1 MFWSRW
7 RREYLI
13 LLHQRQKWNEV
24 KRSLKVNDLVFV
36 MDSQLPRNQWP
47 LGRIVET
54 NIDRHGLV
62 RSVSVK
68 VSRCRNGN
76 LKDYSTSVID
86 KPVSKLTLY
95 GPNSFFRRFSGHN
108 LR

>member
-1 MFWSRW
+1 M
-7 RREYLI
+7 
-13 LLHQRQKWNEV
+13 
-24 KRSLKVNDLVFV
+24 NDLVLV

-76 LKDYSTSVID
+76 LKDFSTSVID
-86 KPVSKLTLY
+86 RPVSKLIL
-95 GPNSFFRRFSGHN
+95 
-108 LR
+108 LRSVCDV